1 MVFPVYLHVGSIAIH
16 PHLLFEALAYAVGFR
31 IYLEL
36 RRQRGDL
43 LQDYHRWWIIAA
55 AAIGAVVGSKLTS
68 SLVSLTATSIGGN
81 TRER

>member
-1 MVFPVYLHVGSIAIH
+1 MRLDS
-16 PHLLFEALAYAVGFR
+16 GF
-31 IYLEL
+31 IWNCAASAA
-36 RRQRGDL
+36 DL

-55 AAIGAVVGSKLTS
+55 AAIGAVVGSKLPS